1 MSLWLAGNW
10 QEQLELGWEFVFGVE
25 SVGEID
31 SSYSTVSVD
40 LHSEGL
46 DVVSTVGSSGEIGQ
60 VELDLVPA
68 FVKSHGHGTD
78 EWLDSGGGLVVRS
91 SESTSNRL
99 IIEDLNLEG
108 EVFLQV
114 LDDHDQEWQLN
125 GQCLLWVEGSVDVV
139 GGHVGSHDL
148 KHG

>member
-46 DVVSTVGSSGEIGQ
+46 DIVSTVGSSGEIGQ

-68 FVKSHGHGTD
+68 LIESHWHGANERFYAGCALIVGSSKSAAHV
-78 EWLDSGGGLVVRS
+78 LVVK
-91 SESTSNRL
+91 
-99 IIEDLNLEG
+99 NLHFEG
-108 EVFLQV
+108 EVFLE
-114 LDDHDQEWQLN
+114 LH
-125 GQCLLWVEGSVDVV
+125 S
-139 GGHVGSHDL
+139 
-148 KHG
+148 